1 MIFILDFLI
10 IVIVVL
16 TVYAGFKN
24 GFIKTVAGL
33 FGGIIS
39 FFAARGI
46 AGILSP
52 ALAEI
57 MPVPTLGD
65 AVAAKVNAVL
75 LESDT
80 AISVGALL
88 EGIGLPA
95 GLVGNL
101 QEETGSAL
109 AGAAASAANR
119 VAAALVELLS
129 WCIVFIIAFILCALL
144 IRLLCVWLNIFAKF
158 PIIRTLNSL
167 LGALSGLF
175 AGLFLAW
182 LFAIVFAWIGPTVAV
197 SAGLDISGLDYS
209 RTFFFQY
216 FSAFNP
222 LKLLF

>member
-1 MIFILDFLI
+1 MEIILDLLLIVI
-10 IVIVVL
+10 IVL
-16 TVYAGFKN
+16 TIYAGFKN
-24 GFIKTVAGL
+24 GLIKTVAGL

-39 FFAARGI
+39 FFVARGV
-46 AGILSP
+46 AGACSP

-57 MPVPTLGD
+57 MPVPELGD
-65 AVAAKVNAVL
+65 AVAAKINAVL
-75 LESDT
+75 LESD
-80 AISVGALL
+80 AALSVSSLL

-101 QEETGSAL
+101 QHETGSAL
-109 AGAAASAANR
+109 AGAAANAADS
-119 VAAALVELLS
+119 VAAALAELLS
-129 WCIVFIIAFILCALL
+129 WCIVFLIAFILCALL

-158 PIIRTLNSL
+158 PVIRTLNSL
-167 LGALSGLF
+167 LGALAGLF

-209 RTFFFQY
+209 RTFLFQH